1 MKNPFPPYAL
11 PLAATLVLAVSAFA
25 GLAAQTAEQDIDLE
39 AIRARAQHQAADA
52 QNLAATA
59 RKRAQDMAAD
69 AQQSTQAAQ
78 ANGATYAK
86 AARAASAEPSEAA
99 FDFDTLVADTATFDD
114 ARLGE
119 APRFIAF
126 ASLSMPTAA
135 LAQMIADVPRAG
147 GVVVFRGF
155 PQGSAKLFTQ
165 SLGKVLAGKAA
176 SQAVGIDPRLFS
188 AFSIESVPAYVVAA
202 SDFDLCDGFD
212 CRTNVPPH
220 DRMSGNVTT
229 EYALQSFADGG
240 GPGAQMARLHL
251 DRLKGETP

>member
-1 MKNPFPPYAL
+1 MKQLSPRSAL
-11 PLAATLVLAVSAFA
+11 PLAATLALAVSAFA

-39 AIRARAQHQAADA
+39 AIRARAQSQATDA
-52 QNLAATA
+52 HHLAATA
-59 RKRAQDMAAD
+59 RKRAQDMAAN

-78 ANGATYAK
+78 FNGTTYAK
-86 AARAASAEPSEAA
+86 AVHAASDEPSKAA
-99 FDFDTLVADTATFDD
+99 FDFDRLVADTATFDD

-165 SLGKVLAGKAA
+165 SLGKALAGNTA
-176 SQAVGIDPRLFS
+176 SKAVGIDPRLFS
-188 AFSIESVPAYVVAA
+188 TFAIESVPAYVVAA

-212 CRTNVPPH
+212 CRTNIPPH

-229 EYALQSFADGG
+229 EYALQRFADGG
-240 GPGAQMARLHL
+240 GPGAQIARLHL
-251 DRLKGETP
+251 DRLKGGTP

>member
-25 GLAAQTAEQDIDLE
+25 GLAAQTAEQDINLE
-39 AIRARAQHQAADA
+39 AIRARAQSQTADA
-52 QNLAATA
+52 QHLAATA
-59 RKRAQDMAAD
+59 RQRAQDMAVD
-69 AQQSTQAAQ
+69 AQQSPQAAQ
-78 ANGATYAK
+78 SNGSAYAK
-86 AARAASAEPSEAA
+86 AARAASAEPSKAA
-99 FDFDTLVADTATFDD
+99 FDFDTLVAETATFDD

-126 ASLSMPTAA
+126 ASLSMPTTA

-165 SLGKVLAGKAA
+165 SLGKALAGKTA

-188 AFSIESVPAYVVAA
+188 AFSIETVPAYVVTA

-212 CRTNVPPH
+212 CRTNIPPH

-229 EYALQSFADGG
+229 EHVLQRFADGG
-240 GPGAQMARLHL
+240 GPGAQIARLHL
-251 DRLKGETP
+251 DRLKGGTP

>member
-1 MKNPFPPYAL
+1 MKNTFPLYAL

-25 GLAAQTAEQDIDLE
+25 GLAAQTAEPDIDLE
-39 AIRARAQHQAADA
+39 AIRARAKEQAADA
-52 QNLAATA
+52 QHLASTA
-59 RKRAQDMAAD
+59 RKRAQEMATD

-78 ANGATYAK
+78 ANGSAYAK
-86 AARAASAEPSEAA
+86 AVRAASAEPSEAA
-99 FDFDTLVADTATFDD
+99 FDFDRLVSDTATFDD

-165 SLGKVLAGKAA
+165 SLGKALAGKTA

-188 AFSIESVPAYVVAA
+188 AFSIEGVPAYVVAA
-202 SDFDLCDGFD
+202 SDFDLCEGFD
-212 CRTNVPPH
+212 CHTNVPPH

-229 EYALQSFADGG
+229 EYALQRFADGG
-240 GPGAQMARLHL
+240 GPGAQIARLHL
-251 DRLKGETP
+251 GRLKGKTP

>member
-1 MKNPFPPYAL
+1 MKILSRHSAL

-25 GLAAQTAEQDIDLE
+25 GLDAQTADQDIDLE
-39 AIRARAQHQAADA
+39 AIRARAREQSADA
-52 QNLAATA
+52 QHLAAAA

-86 AARAASAEPSEAA
+86 AVRAASAEPSKVA
-99 FDFDTLVADTATFDD
+99 FDFDTLVAETATFDG
-114 ARLGE
+114 ARMGE

-165 SLGKVLAGKAA
+165 SLGKALAGKSA

-188 AFSIESVPAYVVAA
+188 AFGIESVPAYIVAA

-229 EYALQSFADGG
+229 EYALQRFADGG
-240 GPGAQMARLHL
+240 GPGAQIARLHL

>member
-1 MKNPFPPYAL
+1 M
-11 PLAATLVLAVSAFA
+11 SAFA
-25 GLAAQTAEQDIDLE
+25 GLAAQTADQDIDLE
-39 AIRARAQHQAADA
+39 AIRARAREQAADA
-52 QNLAATA
+52 QHLAATA
-59 RKRAQDMAAD
+59 RQRAQDMAAD
-69 AQQSTQAAQ
+69 ARQSTQAAQ
-78 ANGATYAK
+78 SNGSAYAK
-86 AARAASAEPSEAA
+86 AVHPASDEPSKSA
-99 FDFDTLVADTATFDD
+99 FDFDRLVAETATFDD

-126 ASLSMPTAA
+126 ASLSMPPTA

-165 SLGKVLAGKAA
+165 SLGKALAGKSA

-188 AFSIESVPAYVVAA
+188 AFGIETVPAYVVTA

-212 CRTNVPPH
+212 CRTNIPPH

-229 EYALQSFADGG
+229 EYALQRFADGG
-240 GPGAQMARLHL
+240 GPGAQIARLHL